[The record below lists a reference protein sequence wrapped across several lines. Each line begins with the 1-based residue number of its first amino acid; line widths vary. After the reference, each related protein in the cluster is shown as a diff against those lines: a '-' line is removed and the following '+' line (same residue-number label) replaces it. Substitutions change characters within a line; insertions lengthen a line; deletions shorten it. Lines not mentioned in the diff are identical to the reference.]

1 MVPLKQSLKRLV
13 AFRQVGGT
21 SKSMLKGLVAF
32 REVGGTPKAKIIRV
46 GGF

>member
-1 MVPLKQSLKRLV
+1 MVPLNQCFKGLV
-13 AFRQVGGT
+13 AFREVGGT

-32 REVGGTPKAKIIRV
+32 REVGGTYISMFEGV